1 MLPTIVS
8 FIVAQGSASTAE
20 YNVFRQGNPVGTA
33 SLTQKLTAAG
43 KVTQFKLEIKS
54 AGTTATIRQ
63 TSTWD
68 MNGVP
73 VRKTLEML
81 TDSPRRRVMKT
92 ISFKGRAAN
101 IIEEIDAQRT
111 VSEVIAPGAESVNAV
126 AEYWFL
132 RDMPKKDA
140 RSRYLAFD
148 TDRNLWETT
157 DAIYLGP
164 KSVKVGEKTFKG
176 FMVRTL
182 TARRTVEAVFDDKG
196 IPMLIEEENGT
207 RFERVL
213 KKGSL

>member
-1 MLPTIVS
+1 MLPTLAFLIATQ
-8 FIVAQGSASTAE
+8 AQTGTAD
-20 YNVFRQGNPVGTA
+20 YRVFRLGNPVGTA

-68 MNGVP
+68 LNGVP
-73 VRKTLEML
+73 LRKTLEMI

-111 VSEVIAPGAESVNAV
+111 VSEVIAPGAETVNAA

-132 RDMPKKDA
+132 RDLPKKDA
-140 RSRYLAFD
+140 RLRYLAFD
-148 TDRNLWETT
+148 TDCNVWETT
-157 DAIYLGP
+157 DALYLGP
-164 KSVKVGEKTFKG
+164 KNFTLGGKTVKG
-176 FMVRTL
+176 FLVRTL
-182 TARRTVEAVFDDKG
+182 TTRRTVEALFDEKG
-196 IPMLIEEENGT
+196 LPLFIEEENGT
-207 RFERVL
+207 RFERVV
-213 KKGSL
+213 KKDPQ

>member
-1 MLPTIVS
+1 MLPTLAIL
-8 FIVAQGSASTAE
+8 IAAQAQTGTAD
-20 YNVFRQGNPVGTA
+20 YKVFRLGNPVGSA
-33 SLTQKLTAAG
+33 SLTQKLTSAG

-68 MNGVP
+68 LNGVP
-73 VRKTLEML
+73 LRKTLEMV

-101 IIEEIDAQRT
+101 IIEEVDAQRT
-111 VSEVIAPGAESVNAV
+111 VSEVIAPGAETVNAA

-132 RDMPKKDA
+132 RDLPKKDA
-140 RSRYLAFD
+140 RLRYLAFD

-157 DAIYLGP
+157 DAIFLGSKKVTIDG
-164 KSVKVGEKTFKG
+164 KSMKG

-182 TARRTVEAVFDDKG
+182 TARRTVEAIFDEKG
-196 IPMLIEEENGT
+196 IPILIEEENGT
-207 RFERVL
+207 RFERVV
-213 KKGSL
+213 KKDAS

>member
-1 MLPTIVS
+1 MLSTIVS
-8 FIVAQGSASTAE
+8 LIVAQGSASTAE

-73 VRKTLEML
+73 VRKTLEMQ

-164 KSVKVGEKTFKG
+164 KSVKVGASTIKG
-176 FMVRTL
+176 FLVRTL

-196 IPMLIEEENGT
+196 LPMLIEEENGT

>member
-1 MLPTIVS
+1 MLPTIAILV
-8 FIVAQGSASTAE
+8 ITQGSAGTAD
-20 YNVFRQGNPVGTA
+20 YKVFRQGNPVGMA

-43 KVTQFKLEIKS
+43 KITQFKLEIKS

-68 MNGVP
+68 MNGVTQ
-73 VRKTLEML
+73 RKTLEMV

-101 IIEEIDAQRT
+101 IIEEVDAQRT
-111 VSEVIAPGAESVNAV
+111 VSEVIAPGAESINAV
-126 AEYWFL
+126 AEFWFL

-148 TDRNLWETT
+148 TDRNMWETT
-157 DAIYLGP
+157 DAIYLGKKTVTVGA
-164 KSVKVGEKTFKG
+164 KSFKG

-196 IPMLIEEENGT
+196 IPMLIDEENGT
-207 RFERVL
+207 RFERVV
-213 KKGSL
+213 KEDPS

>member
-1 MLPTIVS
+1 MLPTLAFLIATQ
-8 FIVAQGSASTAE
+8 AQTGTAD
-20 YNVFRQGNPVGTA
+20 YRVFRLGNPVGTA

-68 MNGVP
+68 LNGVP
-73 VRKTLEML
+73 LRKTLEMI

-111 VSEVIAPGAESVNAV
+111 VSEVIAPGAETVNAA

-132 RDMPKKDA
+132 RDLPKKDA
-140 RSRYLAFD
+140 RLRYLAFD

-157 DAIYLGP
+157 DALYLGP
-164 KSVKVGEKTFKG
+164 KSFTLGGKAVKG
-176 FMVRTL
+176 FLVRTL
-182 TARRTVEAVFDDKG
+182 TTRRTVEALFDEKG
-196 IPMLIEEENGT
+196 LPLFIEEENGT
-207 RFERVL
+207 RFERVV
-213 KKGSL
+213 KKDP